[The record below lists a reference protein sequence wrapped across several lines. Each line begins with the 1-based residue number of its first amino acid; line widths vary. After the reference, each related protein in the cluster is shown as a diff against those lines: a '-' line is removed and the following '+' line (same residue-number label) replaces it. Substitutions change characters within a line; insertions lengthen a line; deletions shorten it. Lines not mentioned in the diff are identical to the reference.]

1 MKTTKELPG
10 YFGKFGGFYVPDPF
24 TPALDMIAQK
34 FNALKGDAKF
44 AELQEQVVS
53 QSDVVG
59 NAETGAGST
68 VSVKVDLEMALIAG
82 YFAIA
87 KLLEQTPVVGIDKS
101 SQVDKVLKAA
111 EKLGNPAY
119 VVLSKALGADKA
131 LVKRLSDKG
140 FKVETEKC
148 ATLFDDVNM
157 YAFQRFITNPTM
169 NLFVPLAPNVG
180 PYPFLA
186 ITQFLIKQ
194 YADTLGAKANGVDA
208 CLAKAAPG
216 NAASLM
222 LNAFNGSVECFTYEP
237 SFDDTREDCY
247 CGALTKVAIVNGQ
260 EIVLSPE
267 LVNAWD
273 EKKAGRIFAAS
284 SADALS
290 NIKGRNKIL
299 VLED

>member
-10 YFGKFGGFYVPDPF
+10 YFGKYGGFYVPDPF
-24 TPALDMIAQK
+24 TPALDMVAQK
-34 FNALKGDAKF
+34 FNELKGDAKL
-44 AELQEQVVS
+44 AELQKQVVS

-59 NAETGAGST
+59 DAEVGADST
-68 VSVKVDLEMALIAG
+68 VTVKVDLEMALIAG

-87 KLLEQTPVVGIDKS
+87 KLLEQTPVVGIDEKG
-101 SQVDKVLKAA
+101 QVDKVLKAA
-111 EKLGNPAY
+111 DKLGYPGY

-131 LVKRLSDKG
+131 LVQRLSDKG
-140 FKVETEKC
+140 FEVETEKC

-157 YAFQRFITNPTM
+157 YAFQRFITNPM
-169 NLFVPLAPNVG
+169 KNMFVPLAPNVG

-194 YADTLGAKANGVDA
+194 YANGLNEKAKGVDA

-247 CGALTKVAIVNGQ
+247 CGALTKVAIVNGK

-284 SADALS
+284 TADALS
-290 NIKGRNKIL
+290 NIKGKNKIL